1 MKPFSMIFLILLGVG
16 VSLAANPPNPS
27 PASEIQAL
35 QQRVT
40 LLENKVQ
47 EMDLLLEP
55 LRKQQQ
61 IQQRR
66 ETLRTKFE
74 EKIAI
79 DRKKYKDAELREA
92 ETLYQVANKNWKSP
106 EAKKSLEEMIQKYP
120 DINRTGCAVLYLAQS
135 SEGDEK
141 VKYLQ
146 MAIDKFNDC
155 YYGDGVQV
163 GAYARY
169 LLGWHYQNTGNNTKA
184 NTLFYE
190 LKTQFSN
197 SVDHSGNFLMDKI
210 PQ

>member
-1 MKPFSMIFLILLGVG
+1 MKLFSMIFLILLGVG
-16 VSLAANPPNPS
+16 VSLAANSTKPS

-40 LLENKVQ
+40 QLENQVQ
-47 EMDLLLEP
+47 EMNHLLEP

-66 ETLRTKFE
+66 DTLRTKFE

-79 DRKKYKDAELREA
+79 DRKKYKDTELREA

-169 LLGWHYQNTGNNTKA
+169 LLGWHYQNTGNTTKA

-190 LKTQFSN
+190 LKTQFPN

-210 PQ
+210 PR